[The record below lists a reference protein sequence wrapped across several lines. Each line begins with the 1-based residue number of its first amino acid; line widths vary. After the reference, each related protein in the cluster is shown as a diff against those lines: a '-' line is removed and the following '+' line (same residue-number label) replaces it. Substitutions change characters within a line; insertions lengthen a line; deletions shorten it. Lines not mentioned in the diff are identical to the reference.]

1 MIYVPCATSAA
12 RRLLVAVLCAVMFI
26 LAPASITVAQDA
38 GELQAE
44 GQKAVQA
51 WVDAVVSGDVA
62 RIEAVLAPEFQILRA
77 DGTAYDKGAYLKSN
91 LPRFPDVPV
100 MSMLVV
106 TGNRDLL
113 VARYVLTTGGVL
125 ADGVERPQ
133 APRLTVFRKDGDTW
147 LVVAHANF
155 AAIGR

>member
-1 MIYVPCATSAA
+1 MFHARPMALAVCSLPRCVP
-12 RRLLVAVLCAVMFI
+12 LMFV

-38 GELQAE
+38 SELQTE
-44 GQKAVQA
+44 GQAAVQA

-62 RIEAVLAPEFQILRA
+62 RIEAVLAPEFQILRS
-77 DGTAYDKGAYLKSN
+77 DGTAYDKETYLKSN
-91 LPRFPDVPV
+91 LPRFPNVPV
-100 MSMLVV
+100 MSKLVV
-106 TGNRDLL
+106 TGNGDLL

-125 ADGVERPQ
+125 ANGVEQPQ